1 VGDDVPVYVEMF
13 LVTGFV
19 NLKINPV
26 QSFGR
31 AHRIRM
37 YVHVSIEINNHT
49 YINIYVYSVFLRK
62 ELYDKKLIRT

>member
-1 VGDDVPVYVEMF
+1 VGDDVPIYVEMF
-13 LVTGFV
+13 LVTDFV

-26 QSFGR
+26 QSFER
-31 AHRIRM
+31 AHRVRM
-37 YVHVSIEINNHT
+37 YVYVFIEINNHT